1 MRVRIS
7 DEVNKTI
14 SPQIGDFDEMWAEL
28 GSNIKFMLNT
38 YDPDV
43 TWLNL
48 YLSHDG
54 KPGYVRTIVATEKD

>member
-7 DEVNKTI
+7 DEVNESVK
-14 SPQIGDFDEMWAEL
+14 PEHGDFDEIWAQL
-28 GSNIKFMLNT
+28 GRQIKFQLNS
-38 YDPDV
+38 YDPNI

-54 KPGYVRTIVATEKD
+54 RPGFVRTISVTEKD